1 MNFVQQN
8 NKNILDTPALNNK
21 SLASWLPVI
30 LLMII
35 AAGTRLKS
43 TWDVNYLLVGG
54 DGPYYPL
61 QVKTFLEH
69 GRMALP
75 DMPLLFM
82 FEAFVAKMLQ
92 CFTNWPQAD
101 CIIMAVKLSDAF
113 LPPLAAIP
121 VFLMAKELNRRS
133 DIKAG
138 IINYIMVAF
147 SILNNT
153 TVLSFSSGL
162 QKNAVAVVLVFFYLY
177 FIIRIFSYSQKR
189 DYYLAMLT
197 LLICALTHFGSFSVM
212 LFISV
217 AIVFFRLLYRQ
228 WHFRRF
234 KTIAL
239 AIAVLIVLFS
249 IIGIFD
255 LNRFQRLVN
264 IPLKVFEYP
273 VFLLILKGY
282 DVSNYINPLNLVLL
296 TPLVLLA
303 AVLIVLNRKILTTS
317 HKILAW
323 SMVVVA
329 LFLISPFIGLDWANR
344 FYMMAYIPVVVLYL
358 VLFND
363 LSIKWIKILPL
374 FVFSLLVI
382 LSVFGFQP
390 SMQAI
395 TPQAYEEFSTIKNSV
410 VFSNSD
416 VIIGRQDLRL
426 LGSWEFG
433 TRSAADYL
441 VTKEDFKKYNKVYV
455 IRQLKG
461 SNFSP
466 GRFRGDAEIPGNSI
480 RIYHGEHF
488 ELYQINNSN
497 SWIDGKGQPPKAR
510 GIIFAIG
517 KNRVDLRGFKN
528 NNIKTVEISEN
539 TLLHLQSGKVLNKG
553 MAVEIDG
560 SYKPFSLNIVADEVT
575 EITLQP

>member
-1 MNFVQQN
+1 MQTN

-21 SLASWLPVI
+21 RFISWLPVF
-30 LLMII
+30 LFMII
-35 AAGTRLKS
+35 AAGIRLRS
-43 TWDVNYLLVGG
+43 TWHVNYLLIGG

-61 QVKTFLEH
+61 QVKTLLEH

-75 DMPLLFM
+75 DMPLLFL

-92 CFTNWPQAD
+92 WFTTWPQAD

-121 VFLMAKELNRRS
+121 VFLMTKALNRRS
-133 DIKAG
+133 DIKALV
-138 IINYIMVAF
+138 INYIMVAF

-162 QKNAVAVVLVFFYLY
+162 QKNAVAVVLVFFYVY
-177 FIIRIFSYSQKR
+177 FIIRIFSSSQKC
-189 DYYLAMLT
+189 DYYLALLML
-197 LLICALTHFGSFSVM
+197 LLCALTHFGSFSVM
-212 LFISV
+212 LFISFAV
-217 AIVFFRLLYRQ
+217 VFFRLLYHK
-228 WHFRRF
+228 WHFREF

-239 AIAVLIVLFS
+239 ATALLIVLFS
-249 IIGIFD
+249 LIAIFD
-255 LNRFQRLVN
+255 LNRFQRLIN
-264 IPLKVFEYP
+264 IPLRVFEYP

-282 DVSNYINPLNLVLL
+282 DVSNYINPLNLILF
-296 TPLVLLA
+296 TPLVILA
-303 AVLIVLNRKILTTS
+303 AVLIVLNRKALTAS

-323 SMVVVA
+323 SMVLVA

-358 VLFND
+358 VLFNN

-374 FVFSLLVI
+374 GVFSLLV
-382 LSVFGFQP
+382 LASVFSFQP
-390 SMQAI
+390 AVQAI
-395 TPQAYEEFSTIKNSV
+395 TPQAYREFSNIKNNV
-410 VFSNSD
+410 GFSNND

-441 VTKEDFKKYNKVYV
+441 VTKADFKKYDKVYV

-466 GRFRGDAEIPGNSI
+466 GRFRGDAEIPGNSNK
-480 RIYHGEHF
+480 IYQGEHF
-488 ELYQINNSN
+488 ELYRLNDSD
-497 SWIDGKGQPPKAR
+497 SWINGKGRPPKAR

-517 KNRVDLRGFKN
+517 KNHIDLRGIKNN
-528 NNIKTVEISEN
+528 NNIKKVEISEN
-539 TLLHLQSGKVLNKG
+539 TLFDLKSGKALRKG
-553 MAVEIDG
+553 MDVEVAG
-560 SYKPFSLNIVADEVT
+560 SYKPFSLNIVAEEVT
-575 EITLQP
+575 EIVVQP